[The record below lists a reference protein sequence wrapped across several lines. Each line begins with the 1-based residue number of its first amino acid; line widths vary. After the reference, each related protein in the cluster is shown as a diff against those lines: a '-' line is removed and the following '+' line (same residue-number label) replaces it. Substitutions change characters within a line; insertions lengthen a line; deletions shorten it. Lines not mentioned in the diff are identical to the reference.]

1 MASCWQICCHKRGG
15 DCWPPTSR
23 HALSFTVTYP
33 PSPIL
38 LFSRNLA
45 SIKWQ
50 CMPSH
55 SLWPTH
61 QVVLLGRRY
70 KHGLKYNGITSRHAL
85 SFNVTC
91 RLPGCSTG
99 EKIQKW
105 PKISRWAPP
114 YQYVH
119 QVVPHSKWGKG
130 PKGSLT
136 TCPLIHSDLSTA
148 PCPLFSF
155 NTLGLWLLHVKK
167 WTFLCH
173 WYYRVKFLVP
183 FPIIKEWTFLCH
195 FQLLKSELSCAT
207 PNY

>member
-1 MASCWQICCHKRGG
+1 MNLTFVWIKNGVFGGKTCRGFRVIGVNFHICWKRACVK
-15 DCWPPTSR
+15 DLTNIMS
-23 HALSFTVTYP
+23 A
-33 PSPIL
+33 
-38 LFSRNLA
+38 
-45 SIKWQ
+45 
-50 CMPSH
+50 
-55 SLWPTH
+55 
-61 QVVLLGRRY
+61 
-70 KHGLKYNGITSRHAL
+70 
-85 SFNVTC
+85 C

-136 TCPLIHSDLSTA
+136 TCPLIHCDLSTA

-195 FQLLKSELSCAT
+195 FQLLKSELSCTAPIYQKVNFLLPLPIIKKWTFLCHSQLLKSEVSCAT